1 MTLKLLKKQKNILN
15 TKIFDFIIVLLLIFA
30 VMIINLRMIR
40 DGLNGMTDMKWHI
53 TWLQH
58 FYKELTEEI
67 WYPRWLAGTNY
78 GYGSPTFVFYPPL
91 VYYLT

>member
-1 MTLKLLKKQKNILN
+1 MKQKKLTSLYIDIILIGFLIC
-15 TKIFDFIIVLLLIFA
+15 TTIVL
-30 VMIINLRMIR
+30 NLVMIR

-58 FYKELTEEI
+58 FYRELTEGI

-91 VYYLT
+91 VYYLDLI